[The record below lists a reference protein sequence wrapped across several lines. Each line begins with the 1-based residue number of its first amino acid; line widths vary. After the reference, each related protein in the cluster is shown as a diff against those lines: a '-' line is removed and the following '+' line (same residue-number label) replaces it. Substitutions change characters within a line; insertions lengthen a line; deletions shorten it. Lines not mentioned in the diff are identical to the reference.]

1 MMENLLAKLTEK
13 FTKDG
18 QDPETY
24 LKGLLHSKYV
34 NYWDY
39 IQPDTLLS
47 LQKPRTDFPD
57 ELTFIVYHQ
66 ITELVL
72 RLIKHE
78 AQQLC
83 ESETDSENYW
93 LEKGARIER
102 YAHLL
107 INSFSIMNKG
117 MSKEQYNEFRLSLAP
132 ASGFQSAQFRL
143 IEFLFTDIDNLINER
158 GKRRLSATADLNEKL
173 ENIYWQDAGKNH
185 ETGAKSKTL
194 QDFENKYKNE
204 LLSTLIN
211 YQGKTI
217 FAKINLL
224 KLQGKWTNLQNEQF
238 RKIDKALNIDWPIV
252 HMETAHTYLSS
263 DGETKAATGGSN
275 WVKYLHP
282 KYQRR
287 IYFPNLWTENELLN
301 WGN

>member
-1 MMENLLAKLTEK
+1 MENLLAKLEEK
-13 FTKDG
+13 FKKDG
-18 QDPETY
+18 QDSATY
-24 LKGLLHSKYV
+24 LKGLYHAKYV

-39 IQPDTLLS
+39 IQPDTLLT

-57 ELTFIVYHQ
+57 EVTFIAYHQ

-72 RLIKHE
+72 MLIKHE
-78 AQQLC
+78 ANQLC
-83 ESETDSENYW
+83 ENENFSEAYW

-102 YAHLL
+102 YVFLL

-143 IEFLFTDIDNLINER
+143 IEFLFTDIENLINER
-158 GKRRLSATADLNEKL
+158 GKSRINQNASVQEKL

-185 ETGAKSKTL
+185 ETGQKSKTL
-194 QDFENKYKNE
+194 QDFENKYKSE
-204 LLSTLIN
+204 FLLTIEK
-211 YQGKTI
+211 YQEKNI
-217 FAKINLL
+217 SYKIEKMKSLGLWTSNL
-224 KLQGKWTNLQNEQF
+224 NEQY
-238 RKIDKALNIDWPIV
+238 RRIDKALNIDWPIV

-263 DGETKAATGGSN
+263 DGESKAATGGSN

-287 IYFPNLWTENELLN
+287 IYFPSLWTKTELAN